1 MNLYI
6 FFREGGWYP
15 IEIESDDEAIRQA
28 KVNIGTQRVYRV
40 CQAGGTKG
48 MWVEVWKSENL
59 KSFVKSSV

>member
-1 MNLYI
+1 MSLYI

-28 KVNIGTQRVYRV
+28 KVNIGTQRVVRV
-40 CQAGGTKG
+40 YQTGDTKRAE
-48 MWVEVWKSENL
+48 VEVWESGKR